1 MCFEM
6 IKVSVITVVYNGVNT
21 LEQTILS
28 VLNQNYPNLEY
39 IIIDGN
45 STDGTQDV
53 IKKYESK
60 ISYWISE
67 PDGGI
72 YDAMNKG
79 IQRATGEIIGII
91 NSDDWYEMD
100 ALKKITKIYKETN
113 ADMIFGEIKR
123 ISADGESLGYTID
136 SVIPMHPAMFVK
148 RSIYQLYGGFVTK
161 YQISS
166 DHEFKLRLISKR
178 VSIAHTND
186 IIANFRVTGI
196 SNTDM
201 RKRLQE
207 TYEIELNYLERGLD
221 VLPTKQVINEKY
233 RKEMFLYCLREN
245 SAEIC
250 DILRNGIVAFE
261 KGILIWGTGVWGRK
275 LLPIFAN
282 AGVPL
287 WFTDNNKEKWGET
300 VENIPV
306 VSTEA
311 CKTFDGTI
319 IVAVLN
325 SQKEISEQIRKEFR
339 SDAKIIT
346 LDEIQEEVLRENL

>member
-1 MCFEM
+1 MHFETV
-6 IKVSVITVVYNGVNT
+6 KVSVITVVYNRVNT
-21 LEQTILS
+21 LEQTIQS

-45 STDGTQDV
+45 STDGTQDI
-53 IKKYESK
+53 IKRYQNG
-60 ISYWISE
+60 IAYWVSE

-79 IQRATGEIIGII
+79 IQKATGEIIGII
-91 NSDDWYEMD
+91 NSDDWYEQD
-100 ALKKITKIYKETN
+100 AIKKIVQMYRETN
-113 ADMIFGEIKR
+113 ADMLYGEIRKVNEE
-123 ISADGESLGYTID
+123 GESVGYSRD

-148 RSIYQLYGGFVTK
+148 KSIYRRYGGFLTK

-166 DHEFKLRLISKR
+166 DHEFKLRLISKG

-196 SNTDM
+196 SSTENK
-201 RKRLQE
+201 KRLRE
-207 TYEIELNYLERGLD
+207 KYEIELNYLERGLD
-221 VLPTKQVINEKY
+221 VLPAKQTINEKY
-233 RKEMFLYCLREN
+233 RKEMFLYCLKEN

-250 DILRNGIVAFE
+250 DILRNEIVAFE
-261 KGILIWGTGVWGRK
+261 KGILIWGTGAWGRK

-306 VSTEA
+306 VSTEE

-346 LDEIQEEVLRENL
+346 LDEIQEEVLRKNL